1 MNTRTTNNTVSVN
14 HGGMWIEGNLYAWNE
29 YFRCQALAPHNPSCA
44 ERAKEIRS
52 ALESVGYFNRETA

>member
-1 MNTRTTNNTVSVN
+1 
-14 HGGMWIEGNLYAWNE
+14 MWIEGNVLAHIEWS
-29 YFRCQALAPHNPSCA
+29 RCMDLAPHNPSCA

>member
-1 MNTRTTNNTVSVN
+1 
-14 HGGMWIEGNLYAWNE
+14 MWIEGNLQAWNE